1 MGIYQN
7 PRFQRLG
14 DIAMIRV
21 QPAGWSYED
30 SKGFAYPFSQKGR
43 SSTPLAY
50 LAEYFDAIELNNTFY
65 RIPTPQMSR
74 SWIKRTR
81 FNPHFKLTAKLHG
94 ISPTRARLFP
104 KPMKAISRMGLPLLW
119 KPRPLA
125 PCFCNFPTLFITA
138 NPTFNS

>member
-1 MGIYQN
+1 MIYYS
-7 PRFQRLG
+7 LCKLCALCG

-21 QPAGWSYED
+21 GPAGWSYED
-30 SKGFAYPFSQKGR
+30 WEGIVYPSPKRAKFD
-43 SSTPLAY
+43 PLAY
-50 LAEYFDAIELNNTFY
+50 LAEYFDTIELNNTFY

-81 FNPHFKLTAKLHG
+81 FNPHFKFTAKLHRNFTHAREALSEADEGNFKNG
-94 ISPTRARLFP
+94 IA
-104 KPMKAISRMGLPLLW
+104 PLR

-125 PCFCNFPTLFITA
+125 PCSCNFPTLFITA